1 MTAFD
6 RAWDIAKENDDY
18 SKFGDK
24 FAARMKKLKEGGRG
38 LPEGTKFSDLTP
50 STGSRKVRSFDR
62 GDIHTEES
70 RRKLGEMMRNQKPE
84 MPEGVP
90 INIFDLQNYRPD
102 DVEIENNRIVD
113 EIMGR
118 KMKLPRSLIDRAQDA
133 GPTPKDE

>member
-1 MTAFD
+1 MTSFD
-6 RAWDIAKENDDY
+6 RAWDIAKEDDPDY
-18 SKFGDK
+18 SKFGEK
-24 FAARMKKLKEGGRG
+24 FARKIMDMKESGKG
-38 LPEGTKFSDLTP
+38 LPEGTKFSDLR
-50 STGSRKVRSFDR
+50 STSDINSGAGSEPDKMK
-62 GDIHTEES
+62 DI
-70 RRKLGEMMRNQKPE
+70 RPE

-90 INIFDLQNYRPD
+90 INIFDLENYRPS

>member
-1 MTAFD
+1 MTAFN

-24 FAARMKKLKEGGRG
+24 FAARMKEIKEGGRG
-38 LPEGTKFSDLTP
+38 LPEGTKFSD
-50 STGSRKVRSFDR
+50 
-62 GDIHTEES
+62 
-70 RRKLGEMMRNQKPE
+70 MRPTTSEKPE
-84 MPEGVP
+84 IPEGVP
-90 INIFDLQNYRPD
+90 INILDLHNFRPS